1 MIHNYLKVI
10 LRSLGRNKVF
20 SLINLLGLSIGLT
33 SFVLIGLYVVDEFS
47 FEGQH
52 EKADRIYQVT
62 IAAPYNGKIEKWN
75 SVPNKT
81 APTLSKEIPEIE
93 KSFRLLP
100 NNFSGKAFVAS
111 EKVKSTET
119 KFIWADAAIF
129 DVLTIPFLKG
139 NPKTALTRP
148 HTIVINEASAIKY
161 FGTQDVLGKT
171 LKIDKDTI
179 EFEITGVS
187 ENSKFNTRFSFP
199 MIGTF
204 VGQWYSQTQTWDN
217 ASFET
222 HLLLHDNVDATVVEK
237 KITESLERNI
247 PNKDARWFSLEI
259 HPLKKVHLYYPD
271 VNESSLSGSNGDMGQ
286 LQLLMA
292 LGVIILIIAAVNYTN
307 LSTAQSQRRFKEI
320 GVSKTLGA
328 TSSQLAGKFYLETSV
343 FVFLALMISL
353 MLVVTVLPIFNS
365 ISGKQFSE
373 NFFSLGWFW
382 VSFVIVWS
390 VLTMMAGFY
399 PALYLSSFSPK
410 RVLKGGV
417 SAVGGNSSVRKGLVI
432 VQFSVSIILIISTI
446 ILYQQLGFI
455 KNKKLGYEPEQVI
468 AISTTGAQSK
478 AQISSLK
485 NVLQSSGAVASVA
498 QAQSY
503 PGKGTSGRFLPPLE
517 GDGDGLLFNTTRA
530 TPEVLDVLGI
540 KLIAGKTLPE
550 KKEGDTTIQIVI
562 NKTSTDFLG
571 LKPEEAINKKIKV
584 QGFGQVEI
592 SGVMEDFHYNSL
604 RQSIGGYCFHNAES
618 EGYAALLV
626 KLQTKEMASTLTQI
640 ESEFKK
646 IIPSAFEFTFLDQQL
661 EVLYQSEEKLAKIIF
676 VFAGLAIFIACLGL
690 YALAAY
696 TTEQRTKEIGVR
708 KVMGASV
715 WQLSTMLS
723 KDFIKLV
730 AISFIVATPI
740 AYYGMSQW
748 LQGFPY
754 RIDISILVFV
764 ISGLIS
770 VLIAW
775 FTVGFESLKAAR
787 ANPVDSLKSE

>member
-1 MIHNYLKVI
+1 MLKNYIKVI
-10 LRSLGRNKVF
+10 LRGLARNKIF

-33 SFVLIGLYVVDEFS
+33 SFILIGLYVVDEFS
-47 FEGQH
+47 FEGNH
-52 EKADRIYQVT
+52 EKANRIYQVT

-75 SVPNKT
+75 SVPNAT
-81 APTLSKEIPEIE
+81 APTLAKEIPEIE

-100 NNFSGKAFVAS
+100 NNFSGKAFVTS
-111 EKVKSTET
+111 EKIKSSET
-119 KFIWADAAIF
+119 KLVWADATIF
-129 DVLTIPFLKG
+129 DVLTVPFLQG
-139 NPKTALTRP
+139 DPSTALTRP
-148 HTIVINEASAIKY
+148 HTIVISEASATKY
-161 FGTQDVLGKT
+161 FGSQDVLGKT
-171 LKIDKDTI
+171 LKVDKDTA
-179 EFEITGVS
+179 EFEITGVM
-187 ENSKFNTRFSFP
+187 ENPKLNTRFSFP

-204 VGQWYSQTQTWDN
+204 EGQWYSKDQTWDN

-222 HLLLHDNVDATVVEK
+222 YLLLHENTDLLAVEK
-237 KITESLERNI
+237 KIAESLERNI
-247 PNKDARWFSLEI
+247 EKENRWFSLEM
-259 HPLKKVHLYYPD
+259 HPLKKVHLYYPE
-271 VNESSLSGSNGDMGQ
+271 VNESSLSGTNGDMSQ

-292 LGVIILIIAAVNYTN
+292 LGAIILTIAAVNYMN

-343 FVFLALMISL
+343 FVFLSLTISL
-353 MLVVTVLPIFNS
+353 MLVVTLLPIFNS
-365 ISGKQFSE
+365 ISGKQFNES
-373 NFFSLGWFW
+373 FFNTVWFW
-382 VSFVIVWS
+382 ISFVIVWL

-410 RVLKGGV
+410 RVLKGAVGG
-417 SAVGGNSSVRKGLVI
+417 VGGNSALRKGLVV
-432 VQFSVSIILIISTI
+432 VQFSVSIILIMSTI

-455 KNKKLGYEPEQVI
+455 KNKKLGYEPEQVV
-468 AISTTGAQSK
+468 AISITGAQNK

-485 NVLQSSGAVASVA
+485 NVLQGLGSVASVA

-503 PGKGTSGRFLPPLE
+503 PGRGTSGRFLPPLQ

-540 KLIAGKTLPE
+540 KLIAGKTLSE

-562 NKTSTDFLG
+562 NKASVDFLG
-571 LKPEEAINKKIKV
+571 LKPEEAVDRKIEV

-592 SGVMEDFHYNSL
+592 SGVMDDFHYNSL
-604 RQSIGGYCFHNAES
+604 RQSIGGYCFHNAKS
-618 EGYAALLV
+618 EGYSVLLV
-626 KLQTKEMASTLTQI
+626 KLQTKEIVGALNQI

-661 EVLYQSEEKLAKIIF
+661 EILYHTEEQLAKIIF
-676 VFAGLAIFIACLGL
+676 IFAGLAIFIACLGL

-715 WQLSTMLS
+715 WQLSSMLS

-730 AISFIVATPI
+730 AISFILATPI

-748 LQGFPY
+748 LQGFTY
-754 RIDISILVFV
+754 RIDISILVFI

-787 ANPVDSLKSE
+787 ANPVESLRSE